1 MTGTLRAA
9 NAIPR
14 GEVGATSGW
23 RHRCT
28 TVPEIS
34 GILVPRRTLID
45 YFDDFS
51 EAKEQFLVCDD
62 GFRVRSHSY
71 IEVGCAARGF
81 ASRLASAGVHHGEK
95 VVFWSENRP
104 EWIVAFWGCL
114 LVGVIVV
121 PIDYRAS
128 PEFMTR
134 IARRVDA
141 RLIVIGE
148 DVPAT
153 PVALN
158 IPVWRLHELE
168 WRDGSPPAVPIGRDD
183 VAEIIFTSGATGEP
197 KGVVITHRNVLANI
211 EPVEREVKKYR
222 AWARP
227 VFPLRFLDLLPLSHM
242 FGQAMA
248 TFIPP
253 MLPGTVVFMRGY
265 NPADI
270 VALISRRRV
279 SVLVCVPKILDVL
292 RAHTLRATPDA
303 AVEPTKQ
310 PWPLRWWRYRN
321 LHRMFGAKF
330 WAFVVGAAPLDAE
343 LETFWSARGFAV
355 IQGYGLTETA
365 PIVSVTHPFHIQAG
379 SVGKA
384 VAGVDVKIAPD
395 GEILVR
401 GENVT
406 TGYYQAETETAQA
419 FEGGWF
425 HTGDIGEI
433 GPDGRLFIRGR
444 KKEVIV
450 TSEGLKVFPD
460 DVERV
465 LNEIPGVRDSAAV
478 GMSTTADT
486 AGERVHVVLVL
497 DRGVD
502 ADAVVR
508 EANARLESHQKI
520 RRALVW
526 PQAELPR
533 TEGTGKLKRAA
544 IREWVRT
551 GAAPAAAA
559 PTADKVSA
567 LVAKHA
573 GRGDLSST
581 TTFDELGLS
590 SLERV
595 ELMVALE
602 ETFQTRLD
610 EKAFAGAHD
619 VGQLRALVE
628 EAAKGEAAPPEA
640 VEFPVWN
647 RSLASRLV
655 RRVALPGFI
664 LPLARIFAWVHVD
677 GRQHLEGVEGPVI
690 FASNHQSYL
699 DTPVIMAAL
708 PRRWRYRLAPAM
720 SKEFFAAH
728 FYPQGHGLMRRLA
741 TSAAYYLATL
751 LFNAFPL
758 PQREAGARQTL
769 RYMGELV
776 DHRFSVLI
784 FPEGHHTD
792 TGEIDHF
799 RPGIGMIASRLD
811 VPVVPVRLDGV
822 DRVLHRTWHMARP
835 GHVRVTFGAPT
846 RLVGADYEALAKQV
860 EDAVRALRFMRSETV
875 DAGKPQLTNRATAP
889 TDGARSTTRSCESC
903 SVGTIRA

>member
-1 MTGTLRAA
+1 
-9 NAIPR
+9 
-14 GEVGATSGW
+14 
-23 RHRCT
+23 
-28 TVPEIS
+28 VP
-34 GILVPRRTLID
+34 GHTLID
-45 YFDDFS
+45 YFNDLAT
-51 EAKEQFLVCDD
+51 AKGQFLVYDD
-62 GFRVRSHSY
+62 GFRARSHSY
-71 IEVGCAARGF
+71 AEVGRAARGF
-81 ASRLASAGVHHGEK
+81 ALRLSNAGVRKGDK

-104 EWIVAFWGCL
+104 EWIAAFWGCL

-128 PEFMTR
+128 PEFLAR
-134 IARRVDA
+134 IAKRVAA
-141 RLIVIGE
+141 RLILVGE
-148 DVPAT
+148 DVPPT
-153 PVALN
+153 PESLDVHA
-158 IPVWRLHELE
+158 WRLHELE
-168 WRDGSPPAVPIGRDD
+168 WHDGTPPAVAIDHD
-183 VAEIIFTSGATGEP
+183 EVAEIIFTSGATGEP

-227 VFPLRFLDLLPLSHM
+227 VFPLRFLNLLPLSHM

-270 VALISRRRV
+270 VALINRRRV
-279 SVLVCVPKILDVL
+279 SVLVCVPKILDLL
-292 RAHTLRATPDA
+292 RAHALHATPDT
-303 AVEPTKQ
+303 AVEPAKQ
-310 PWPLRWWRYRN
+310 PWPFRWWRYRQ
-321 LHRMFGAKF
+321 LHRLFGAKF

-384 VAGVDVKIAPD
+384 IAGVDVKIAPD

-406 TGYYQAETETAQA
+406 SGYFQAEAETAKA

-433 GPDGRLFIRGR
+433 GPEGRLFIRGR

-450 TSEGLKVFPD
+450 TPEGLKVFPD

-465 LNEIPGVRDSAAV
+465 VNEIPGVRDSAAV
-478 GMSTTADT
+478 GVSTTSDT
-486 AGERVHVVLVL
+486 AGERVHIVLVL

-502 ADAVVR
+502 PDSVVR
-508 EANARLESHQKI
+508 DANARLESHQKI

-526 PQAELPR
+526 PQTELPR

-567 LVAKHA
+567 LVAKHG
-573 GRGDLSST
+573 GRGDLSPT
-581 TTFDELGLS
+581 TTIDELGLS

-628 EAAKGEAAPPEA
+628 EASKGAAEPPEA
-640 VEFPVWN
+640 VQFPVWN

-655 RRVALPGFI
+655 RRVALPGFVM
-664 LPLARIFAWVHVD
+664 PLLRIFAWVHVN
-677 GRQHLEGVEGPVI
+677 GRQHLEGIEGPVI
-690 FASNHQSYL
+690 FASNHQSHI

-708 PRRWRYRLAPAM
+708 TPRWRYRLSPAM

-728 FYPQGHGLMRRLA
+728 FFPEEHEVMLRCA
-741 TSAAYYLATL
+741 TSAAYYLAAL

-776 DHRFSVLI
+776 DSGHSVLI
-784 FPEGHHTD
+784 FPEGHRSD
-792 TGEIDHF
+792 TGEIDRF

-811 VPVVPVRLDGV
+811 VPVVPVRLEGV

-835 GHVRVTFGAPT
+835 GHVRVTFGAPM

-860 EDAVRALRFMRSETV
+860 EDAVRVLRFMPGQTV
-875 DAGKPQLTNRATAP
+875 DAPGKPQL
-889 TDGARSTTRSCESC
+889 SS
-903 SVGTIRA
+903 